1 MDAGSNHSPEE
12 VIMIPLKNPFN
23 DDESIRRLELT
34 LLRAFVVFHMAQKLL
49 TVTIAEV
56 HDAGRAMGW
65 W

>member
-1 MDAGSNHSPEE
+1 
-12 VIMIPLKNPFN
+12 MIPFKNPFN

-49 TVTIAEV
+49 TLTIVEV
-56 HDAGRAMGW
+56 HDAGQKMGW